1 MKIEEL
7 RIQNFKK
14 FEQKTFKFN
23 PHFTVCIGENAAGKT
38 TILEALAIALGG
50 FLLGI
55 EGADAKNNI
64 QRSQIRT
71 IDIDGQPR
79 LQKPVKIAV
88 TANIEGEIVEW
99 SRDFIGK
106 NPTSNTKK
114 IAALASKK
122 LAISR
127 TPNLSDI
134 ERSENEK
141 VCFPVIAYHGTG
153 RLWGGLAEHEK
164 IAYQKQEEG
173 VVMAYTNCLSAKSSS
188 KEFLAWFKTQEDTI
202 KKFERPLD
210 KAHLVAVKKAIKELV
225 PEWEE
230 LFFDYKSD
238 ALVGLYRSENKT
250 QKLGFAQLSDGFRNM
265 VSLTADIAFRCIQL
279 NPHLGEQA
287 VKLTEGVVL
296 IDEIDLHLHPNWQRK
311 IVADLKRAFPKIQ
324 FIATTHSPFI
334 VQSLQS
340 DELINL
346 DTETDL
352 SPQKQ
357 SLEEVA
363 EGIMGVP
370 EARRSKIFLDMKK
383 AATEYFTLLEQAK
396 NNPKISKEEIAELKQ
411 KMQAL
416 TVPFYEDPAFVAF
429 LEFQKAAQM
438 GDKL

>member
-79 LQKPVKIAV
+79 PQKPVKIAV

-114 IAALASKK
+114 IAALASQK

-127 TPNLSDI
+127 NPDALQ
-134 ERSENEK
+134 K
-141 VCFPVIAYHGTG
+141 VSFPVIAYYGTG
-153 RLWGGLAEHEK
+153 RLWAEHEK
-164 IAYQKQEEG
+164 LAHQQQEEG

-188 KEFLAWFKTQEDTI
+188 KEFLAWFKTQEYIIQKD
-202 KKFERPLD
+202 EQPLY
-210 KAHLVAVKKAIKELV
+210 KAHLVAVKNAIKKLV

-230 LFFDYKSD
+230 LFFDYKNG
-238 ALVGLYRSENKT
+238 ALTGLYWDKNGNK

-265 VSLTADIAFRCIQL
+265 VSLAADIAFRCIQL
-279 NPHLGEQA
+279 NPHLGEKA
-287 VKLTEGVVL
+287 VELTEGVVL
-296 IDEIDLHLHPNWQRK
+296 IDELDLHLHPNWQRR
-311 IVADLKRAFPKIQ
+311 IIADLKSAFPKIQ

-346 DTETDL
+346 DTETD
-352 SPQKQ
+352 STPQKQ